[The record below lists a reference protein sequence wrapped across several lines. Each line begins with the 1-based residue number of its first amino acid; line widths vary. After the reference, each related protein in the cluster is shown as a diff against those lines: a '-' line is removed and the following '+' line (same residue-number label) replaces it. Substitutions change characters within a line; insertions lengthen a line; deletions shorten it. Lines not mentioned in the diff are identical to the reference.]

1 MHDLKD
7 EEIISLIREKG
18 DNDLFSILY
27 ERYYLKVLDRC
38 FGLLKNRGQAEEFT
52 EDIFSKVF
60 EKIIGKGAILH
71 FSSWLYSVTY
81 NYCIDYMRARKNLH
95 YPSWNRENDL
105 PEIQDESEEEIAEI
119 SYDRFLLVLELI
131 HPEEKA
137 LVLMKYQDN
146 ISLREIGK
154 SLRISEDAA
163 KMRLKRAR
171 TRIIYLYKSLPDG
184 KTPSTYKKD
193 EDE

>member
-1 MHDLKD
+1 MKPGKYENIKD
-7 EEIISLIREKG
+7 EDIINLIRLNG
-18 DNDLFSILY
+18 DGELFRILY
-27 ERYYLKVLDRC
+27 DRYYLKVLDKC
-38 FGLLKNRGQAEEFT
+38 YSLLKNRGLAEEFA

-60 EKIIGKGAILH
+60 EKISVTEKITH

-81 NYCIDYMRARKNLH
+81 NHCIDYLRHKKRLH
-95 YPSWNRENDL
+95 YPEWNNYNIIK
-105 PEIQDESEEEIAEI
+105 EIPDESEEDFSEFD
-119 SYDRFLLVLELI
+119 YDTLLKVLDMI

-137 LVLMKYQDN
+137 LLIMKYQDN

-171 TRIIYLYKSLPDG
+171 TRVLYLYKNVTSR
-184 KTPSTYKKD
+184 
-193 EDE
+193 